1 MMSEHIVPFK
11 TYLNVLLVLLA
22 LTAVTVLV
30 SLADFGVFNLI
41 ISMGIATFKAALV
54 LMYFM
59 HLKYDDKSYLVIFL
73 VGVFFLVIIFLFC
86 MLDIVNRILETN
98 VL

>member
-1 MMSEHIVPFK
+1 MSNHIVPFK
-11 TYLNVLLVLLA
+11 TYSNVILA
-22 LTAVTVLV
+22 LIVLTVVTVLI
-30 SLADFGVFNLI
+30 SLVDFGVFNLI
-41 ISMGIATFKAALV
+41 ISMGIATLKAALV

-73 VGVFFLVIIFLFC
+73 VGVFFLAVIFLFSSF
-86 MLDIVNRILETN
+86 DIITRVVEKS

>member
-1 MMSEHIVPFK
+1 MSNHIVPFK
-11 TYLNVLLVLLA
+11 TYFNVILA
-22 LTAVTVLV
+22 LVALTVVTVLI
-30 SLADFGVFNLI
+30 SLVDFGVFNLI
-41 ISMGIATFKAALV
+41 ISMGIATLKAALV

-73 VGVFFLVIIFLFC
+73 VGVFLIVIIFLFSSF
-86 MLDIVNRILETN
+86 DIITRVTEKS

>member
-1 MMSEHIVPFK
+1 MSNHIIPFK
-11 TYLNVLLVLLA
+11 TYLNVILA
-22 LTAVTVLV
+22 LTALTIVTVLV
-30 SLADFGVFNLI
+30 SLVDFGVFNLI
-41 ISMGIATFKAALV
+41 ISMGIATLKATLV

-73 VGVFFLVIIFLFC
+73 VGVFFIAIIFLFSSF
-86 MLDIVNRILETN
+86 DIFTRVLEKN

>member
-1 MMSEHIVPFK
+1 MSEHIVPFK
-11 TYLNVLLVLLA
+11 TYLNVLLVLLG

-30 SLADFGVFNLI
+30 SLVDFGILNLI
-41 ISMGIATFKAALV
+41 ISMGIATLKAVLV

-59 HLKYDDKSYLVIFL
+59 HLKYDDKTYLAIFL
-73 VGVFFLVIIFLFC
+73 SGVFFLIIIFLFS
-86 MLDIVNRILETN
+86 MMDILTRVVEKS

>member
-1 MMSEHIVPFK
+1 MNHIVPFK
-11 TYLNVLLVLLA
+11 IYFNVILA
-22 LTAVTVLV
+22 LLGLTAATVLV
-30 SLADFGVFNLI
+30 SLVDFGIFNLI
-41 ISMGIATFKAALV
+41 ISMGIATFKAVLV

-73 VGVFFLVIIFLFC
+73 VGVFFIMVIFLFSSF
-86 MLDIVNRILETN
+86 DILTRIIEKS

>member
-1 MMSEHIVPFK
+1 
-11 TYLNVLLVLLA
+11 
-22 LTAVTVLV
+22 
-30 SLADFGVFNLI
+30 
-41 ISMGIATFKAALV
+41 MGIATLKAALV

-73 VGVFFLVIIFLFC
+73 VGVFFIAVIFLFSSF
-86 MLDIVNRILETN
+86 DIVTRVLEKS

>member
-1 MMSEHIVPFK
+1 MSGHIVSFK
-11 TYLNVLLVLLA
+11 TYLNVILVLLG
-22 LTAVTVLV
+22 LTIVTVLV
-30 SLADFGVFNLI
+30 SRVDFGWLNLI
-41 ISMGIATFKAALV
+41 IAMGIATAKAAFV

-73 VGVFFLVIIFLFC
+73 SGVFFLIVIFLFS
-86 MLDIVNRILETN
+86 MFDIVTRVLEKS